1 MKTALGVASLL
12 VIGCSSTH
20 KNPGGDDQGTPDAPQ
35 GMHADAAPP
44 ADAPV
49 VDNGSGLPLTTTGDG
64 VAYFAK
70 VTLGG
75 NQDFWLDVD
84 TGSTTLGVASTACT
98 TCNVTP
104 KYTPGAG
111 AVDQH
116 NTAMATYGD
125 MTGWTGENYMESVK
139 LAGDGGS
146 VSMRIS
152 AITTQNGFFRDGF
165 PYQGIIGF
173 LDQYAA
179 LPNTDGYMPK
189 RKAGGLS
196 NYFAFQFC
204 QDRGRLW
211 LDHTDPASMDGAP
224 QFTPMQPVWFL
235 QPFYEVNIKATTVG
249 TTSLALTGAAVADT
263 GTTLMIVPKAVE
275 TSLISAVTSSP
286 GYKAIFGTQTLDE
299 MNCPDP
305 KTHTRAEIDAMLP
318 PFTVT
323 LPTKAGGTFTLTSPA
338 TQSYLFY
345 QAGMN
350 GMPGGYCLGVA
361 AVANVPT
368 ILGDSF
374 MRQFITVFD
383 LANNQIGF
391 APQKGCTFH
400 DNPSPDLPHMPAEP
414 HWWLQGHP
422 QQH

>member
-1 MKTALGVASLL
+1 MKTALGAASLL
-12 VIGCSSTH
+12 VFGCSSAGTP
-20 KNPGGDDQGTPDAPQ
+20 NNNQPTPDAPTSN
-35 GMHADAAPP
+35 MADAAM
-44 ADAPV
+44 ADAP
-49 VDNGSGLPLTTTGDG
+49 DQTGGSGLPLKTVGDG

-75 NQDFWLDVD
+75 TQDFWLDVD
-84 TGSTTLGVASTACT
+84 TGSTTLGVASSTCT
-98 TCNVTP
+98 SCNITP
-104 KYTPGAG
+104 SYTPGPS

-116 NTAMATYGD
+116 NTAQALYGD
-125 MTGWTGENYMESVK
+125 MSGWTGENYMDTVK

-146 VSMRIS
+146 VTMRLS
-152 AITTQNGFFRDGF
+152 AITTQNGFFRPEIPF
-165 PYQGIIGF
+165 QGIIGF
-173 LDQYAA
+173 LDQWGA
-179 LPNTDGYMPK
+179 LPNTDGYIPK
-189 RKAGGLS
+189 RKSGGLS

-204 QDRGRLW
+204 QDKGRLW
-211 LDHTDPASMDGAP
+211 FDNYDPAYTSGPVKWTALD
-224 QFTPMQPVWFL
+224 PVWFL
-235 QPFYEVNIKATTVG
+235 QPYYQMKVSSAMVG
-249 TTSLALTGAAVADT
+249 TTSIGLSGSAVADT

-275 TSLISAVTSSP
+275 TSLITAVTGSA

-299 MNCPDP
+299 MNCPTP
-305 KTHTRAEIDAMLP
+305 GTHTRAEIDAMLP

-323 LPTKAGGTFTLTSPA
+323 VPDKNGGTITLTSPA

-391 APQKGCTFH
+391 APQQGCAFP
-400 DNPSPDLPHMPAEP
+400 DNATALDPANRAPVVP
-414 HWWLQGHP
+414 HWYLQGHP
-422 QQH
+422 Q

>member
-1 MKTALGVASLL
+1 MKTALGVASLFAF
-12 VIGCSSTH
+12 GCSSAH
-20 KNPGGDDQGTPDAPQ
+20 KPNDNQQTPDAPVTNQ
-35 GMHADAAPP
+35 VDAGMP
-44 ADAPV
+44 DAP
-49 VDNGSGLPLTTTGDG
+49 DQTGGSGLYLKTVADG
-64 VAYFAK
+64 VAYFAN

-75 NQDFWLDVD
+75 DQHFWLDVD
-84 TGSTTLGVASTACT
+84 TGSTTLGVASATCT

-104 KYTPGAG
+104 GYTPGPG

-125 MTGWTGENYMESVK
+125 MSGWTGENYMDTVK
-139 LAGDGGS
+139 LTGDGGS
-146 VSMRIS
+146 VSMRLS
-152 AITTQNGFFRDGF
+152 AITSQNGFFRPEIPF
-165 PYQGIIGF
+165 QGIIGF
-173 LDQYAA
+173 LDEWGA

-204 QDRGRLW
+204 QDKGRLW
-211 LDHTDPASMDGAP
+211 MDSYDPASMAGPVKWTAMPAP
-224 QFTPMQPVWFL
+224 WFL
-235 QPFYEVNIKATTVG
+235 QPFYTVKVSSAKVG
-249 TTSLALTGAAVADT
+249 TASIGLSGAAVADT

-275 TSLISAVTSSP
+275 TSLITAVTGSA
-286 GYKAIFGTQTLDE
+286 GYKAIFGTQVLDE
-299 MNCPDP
+299 MNCPTP
-305 KTHTRAEIDAMLP
+305 GTHTRAEIDAMLP

-323 LPTKAGGTFTLTSPA
+323 LPDKAGGSFTLTSPA

-383 LANNQIGF
+383 LANGQIGF
-391 APQKGCTFH
+391 APQQGCTFA
-400 DNPSPDLPHMPAEP
+400 DNPVAQDPLNRAPVEP
-414 HWWLQGHP
+414 HWYLQGHP
-422 QQH
+422 QR